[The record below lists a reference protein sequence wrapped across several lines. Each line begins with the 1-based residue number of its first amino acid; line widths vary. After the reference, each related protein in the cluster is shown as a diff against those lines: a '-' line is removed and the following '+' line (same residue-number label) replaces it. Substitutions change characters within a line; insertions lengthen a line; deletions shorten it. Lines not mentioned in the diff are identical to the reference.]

1 MSEKFGHFPKA
12 THLKSS
18 LHGELSHSKSV
29 AFPLTTTAVLDSGL
43 CSDVL
48 RPILTTLKY
57 QQVPSVTLIPLLYF
71 ILLPNTYN
79 HSTSY
84 LLIPNVRFMK
94 EGHNP
99 FTK

>member
-12 THLKSS
+12 THSISS

-29 AFPLTTTAVLDSGL
+29 AFPLTTTTLLDSGL

-57 QQVPSVTLIPLLYF
+57 QVPSVSLIPLLYF
-71 ILLPNTYN
+71 IFLPNPT
-79 HSTSY
+79 TT
-84 LLIPNVRFMK
+84 LLAVC
-94 EGHNP
+94 
-99 FTK
+99 